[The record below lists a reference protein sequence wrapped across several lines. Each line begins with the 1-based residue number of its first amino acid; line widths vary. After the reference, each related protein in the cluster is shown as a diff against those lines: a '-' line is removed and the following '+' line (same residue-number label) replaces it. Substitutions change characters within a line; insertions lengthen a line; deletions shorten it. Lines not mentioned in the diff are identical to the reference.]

1 MNGYFFAIIGNIMLI
16 RAVLDTNILV
26 AGFSSQS
33 GASYALLEHAMSGR
47 FVMLASPALWLEY
60 EATLKRADIVQLHG
74 LTEADI
80 DDALNALAG
89 VVTSVQSHFLWRPQL
104 RDPKDELVLEA
115 AVNGMARYLI
125 TLNVRDF
132 TPAAHTFGI
141 ALSNPAKLLNL
152 VETSS

>member
-1 MNGYFFAIIGNIMLI
+1 VIQIIVGMTMTATHEFDAIIGIIMSI

-60 EATLKRADIVQLHG
+60 EATLKRADI
-74 LTEADI
+74 
-80 DDALNALAG
+80 DDALNALAS
-89 VVTSVQSHFLWRPQL
+89 VVTPVQSHFLWRPQL

-115 AVNGMARYLI
+115 AANGMARHLV

-141 ALSNPAKLLNL
+141 AITNPAKLLNL

>member
-1 MNGYFFAIIGNIMLI
+1 MTI

-26 AGFSSQS
+26 AAFSSQS
-33 GASYALLEHAMSGR
+33 GASYALLEHAMSQR
-47 FVMLASPALWLEY
+47 LVMLASPALWLEY

-74 LTEADI
+74 LSSTDI
-80 DDALNALAG
+80 DDVLNALAA
-89 VVTSVQSHFLWRPQL
+89 VVSPVQSHFLWRPQL

-115 AVNGMARYLI
+115 AVNGMARHLV

-132 TPAAHTFGI
+132 IPATHTFGI

-152 VETSS
+152 VENTP